1 MGMRK
6 LIFGLMF
13 AAGSFV
19 AFAQEPAIE
28 FEETTYDFGTI
39 AEDGGNV
46 THEFVFTNTGD
57 APLMIVSAT
66 ASCGCTRPSFPKK
79 PVAAGKSDKIKVTYV
94 PAGRPG
100 EFIKGVTVKSN
111 AAKNK
116 TVKLKIKGVVTPK
129 KSAAGK

>member
-1 MGMRK
+1 MRK
-6 LIFGLMF
+6 LIFSIAL
-13 AAGSFV
+13 AAGSLV
-19 AFAQEPAIE
+19 AFAQQPAIT

-57 APLMIVSAT
+57 APLMIVSAN
-66 ASCGCTRPSFPKK
+66 ASCGCTRPSYPKK

-100 EFIKGVTVKSN
+100 EFVKSITVKSN
-111 AAKNK
+111 ASKNK

-129 KSAAGK
+129 DK